1 MITARIIWKTC
12 TPLHCGGGIDS
23 MQDQPVTR
31 DAFGFWRIPGSSV
44 AGILRSY
51 ARKTLGEQLENT
63 LFGQQEG
70 GTTPSLVWCSDA
82 DLLDYDGMRAA
93 DKIMHNQPV
102 QIQTQAVV
110 RDHVKL
116 DLTTDTNTEGG
127 KFDEEIVPPGACFS
141 LEITLDGWNR
151 QLTAEEEHAFLLLV
165 SAMQGELRF
174 GGKQTNGYGRVKA
187 MYAECRSFDMTKPED
202 VTDWLNLAAGPK
214 FAQEGG
220 HPVDLAKL
228 DTLQSQALPDKG
240 INCDIT
246 IPFKTMGPLL
256 IGGSNDRDEAD
267 MTFLLTPVLGDS
279 PADEHLCYTIP
290 GSAIRG
296 ALRHRVWKIA
306 GFLGMDADDM
316 INDIF
321 GFIKTGKEEDQG
333 KSGKLM
339 IEDVFLPHKLAAK
352 GIQHVAIDRFTG
364 GTVQGALFN
373 EAPVWENG
381 LEFEIRLFAN
391 DLTDHEAKIVLHALL
406 DLACGEL
413 PLGGGVN
420 RGNGRVCIRNLDA
433 GLGKALTGVRG
444 DVSRN
449 GEALDFQDRA
459 MLERWLKELEG

>member
-1 MITARIIWKTC
+1 MIIARIIWKTC

-51 ARKTLGEQLENT
+51 ARMTLGEQLENT

-70 GTTPSLVWCSDA
+70 GTTPSLVWSSDA

-93 DKIMHNQPV
+93 DKIMHHMPV
-102 QIQTQAVV
+102 HIQTQAIV

-116 DLTTDTNTEGG
+116 DLATDTNTEGG
-127 KFDEEIVPPGACFS
+127 KFDEEIVPPGACFC

-151 QLTAEEEHAFLLLV
+151 LLTAEEEQAFLFLV
-165 SAMQGELRF
+165 SALKGDIRF

-187 MYAECRSFDMTKPED
+187 VYAECRSFDMTTPED
-202 VTDWLNLAAGPK
+202 VTDWLNLAPGPK
-214 FAQEGG
+214 FTGEGG
-220 HPVDLAKL
+220 HPVDLARV
-228 DTLQSQALPDKG
+228 DPPRCPAMADKG
-240 INCDIT
+240 IKCDIT

-256 IGGSNDRDEAD
+256 VGGSNDRDEAD
-267 MTFLLTPVLGDS
+267 ITFLLTPVLGDS
-279 PADEHLCYTIP
+279 PADIRLCYTIP

-296 ALRHRVWKIA
+296 ALRHRVCKIA

-316 INDIF
+316 VNNIF
-321 GFIKTGKEEDQG
+321 GCIQTEEEESQG
-333 KSGKLM
+333 KSGKIM
-339 IEDVFLPHKLAAK
+339 IEDIFLPHKLSAK

-364 GTVQGALFN
+364 GTVPGALFD

-381 LEFEIRLFAN
+381 LEFEMRFLAN
-391 DLTDHEAKIVLHALL
+391 DLTDPEAKIVLHALF
-406 DLACGEL
+406 DLASGDL

-420 RGNGRVCIRNLDA
+420 RGNGRVCISNLDA

-444 DVSRN
+444 YVSRN
-449 GEALDFQDRA
+449 GEALDFQNKT
-459 MLERWLKELEG
+459 MIERWLTALEG